1 MGVLYT
7 SKNTKKD
14 IQKETTMKQ
23 VKQHQV
29 GVKLNDGQIALLDKL
44 ITDGK
49 AKTKASAIQYLI
61 NQQMILGS
69 SK

>member
-1 MGVLYT
+1 M
-7 SKNTKKD
+7 
-14 IQKETTMKQ
+14 KE

-44 ITDGK
+44 IADGK

-61 NQQMILGS
+61 NQQIILGS
-69 SK
+69 K

>member
-1 MGVLYT
+1 M
-7 SKNTKKD
+7 
-14 IQKETTMKQ
+14 KE

-29 GVKLNDGQIALLDKL
+29 GVKLNDGQIVLLDKL

-69 SK
+69 K